1 MQIIISGKC
10 LPCTSYVPANVDIE
24 RGKVFDDHAGS
35 PFHRCGTCGQAMGN
49 VTHSDR
55 VALLLCLPSDDVH
68 RELHR
73 STTINNERCHREQK
87 KTAENADKVG
97 VYISTHQ
104 VSFPPV
110 LNSG

>member
-1 MQIIISGKC
+1 MFAYIH
-10 LPCTSYVPANVDIE
+10 ANVDIE
-24 RGKVFDDHAGS
+24 RGKVFDDHAGD
-35 PFHRCGTCGQAMGN
+35 PFHRCGTCGQAMVN

-73 STTINNERCHREQK
+73 STTNERCHREQK
-87 KTAENADKVG
+87 KTVENADKVR

-104 VSFPPV
+104 ISFPPV
-110 LNSG
+110 PNSG